1 MKLKY
6 SLITPRKKYFFTMF
20 TKVWMVFIFS
30 IVVLLNIFNL
40 FVIYKNYDFKNT
52 AKEYGLERV
61 KLEKNIDNIDEKIGF
76 ILRQKAVAEEIY
88 ANNIILKD
96 SMKNLFDLVPDQI
109 TLNKVIMEKNSLVI
123 YGVTPTKDAYNF
135 LLAAPL
141 KSIFHTSNTIFYLTD
156 KGWYNFVSTNKI
168 INPEDFL

>member
-1 MKLKY
+1 
-6 SLITPRKKYFFTMF
+6 MF
-20 TKVWMVFIFS
+20 TKVWLVFIAS
-30 IVVLLNIFNL
+30 IFIMLNIFNL
-40 FVIYKNYDFKNT
+40 FVIYKNSDFKSS
-52 AKEYGLERV
+52 AKELDSKRV
-61 KLEKNIDNIDEKIGF
+61 ILEKNIDTIDEKIGF

-109 TLNKVIMEKNSLVI
+109 TLKKVIMEKDSLII
-123 YGVTPTKDAYNF
+123 YGKTPTKDAYDF

-156 KGWYNFVSTNKI
+156 EGWYNFVSTNKI
-168 INPEDFL
+168 IDPEGTE

>member
-1 MKLKY
+1 MRL
-6 SLITPRKKYFFTMF
+6 SFIVPRKKYLFSMF
-20 TKVWMVFIFS
+20 TKVWLVFIIS

-40 FVIYKNYDFKNT
+40 FIVYKNSDYKST
-52 AKEYGLERV
+52 AVVVKDERI
-61 KLEKNIDNIDEKIGF
+61 KLEKDIDNIDAKIGF

-109 TLNKVIMEKNSLVI
+109 TLNKVIMEKDSLVI
-123 YGVTPTKDAYNF
+123 YGVTPTKDTYDF
-135 LLAAPL
+135 LLSAPL
-141 KSIFHTSNTIFYLTD
+141 KSIFHTSHTIFYLTD

-168 INPEDFL
+168 INPEGSE

>member
-1 MKLKY
+1 MRL
-6 SLITPRKKYFFTMF
+6 SFIAPRKKYLFSMF
-20 TKVWMVFIFS
+20 TKVWLVFIIS
-30 IVVLLNIFNL
+30 VVVLLNIFNI
-40 FVIYKNYDFKNT
+40 FIVYKNSDYKSTAVTVKN
-52 AKEYGLERV
+52 ERI
-61 KLEKNIDNIDEKIGF
+61 KLEKDIDNIDAKIGF

-109 TLNKVIMEKNSLVI
+109 TLNKVMMGKDSLVI
-123 YGVTPTKDAYNF
+123 YGVTPTKDTYDF

-141 KSIFHTSNTIFYLTD
+141 KSIFHTSHTIFYLTD

-168 INPEDFL
+168 INPEGNE

>member
-1 MKLKY
+1 VRY
-6 SLITPRKKYFFTMF
+6 SFVKPRKKYLFTMF
-20 TKVWMVFIFS
+20 TKVWLVFIAS
-30 IVVLLNIFNL
+30 IFIMLNIFNL
-40 FVIYKNYDFKNT
+40 FVIYKNSDFKSS
-52 AKEYGLERV
+52 AKELDSKRV
-61 KLEKNIDNIDEKIGF
+61 ILEKNIDTIDEKIGF

-109 TLNKVIMEKNSLVI
+109 TLKKVIMEKDSLII
-123 YGVTPTKDAYNF
+123 YGKTPTKDAYDF

-156 KGWYNFVSTNKI
+156 EGWYNFVSTNKI
-168 INPEDFL
+168 IDPEGTE